1 MFKSTYG
8 YTDEKDLGKY
18 SFFVSP
24 PIYKVDDFKRKVEV
38 FKIGM
43 EFNADE
49 IAYGNIYCLKL
60 GNKHIPFGL
69 NSSVESYISI
79 KDLRVG
85 KYTRKSDTNIPVIN
99 VEVHSLGVDLKSI
112 NVGFRGKIHY
122 ANFWGNTGFHGYNFD
137 SIDEKI
143 EALSFLQQA
152 LPVLLFDDYD
162 LLCYSMPYICTKVG
176 SSNSE
181 NYEAI
186 DNSGAL
192 ESSCL
197 DLKPI
202 YEDREFEH
210 DFFTRMEE
218 KSKENIITIEEFM
231 SEYIILERGML
242 FYANSFDLTG
252 LYEKLKKILYPSY
265 NQHHNERHSSFDQFF
280 HEIINTITK
289 RIHAREVYEHFNPL
303 TNPEKSRNFVWKRK
317 LIK

>member
-8 YTDEKDLGKY
+8 YTDEKDLGTY

-24 PIYKVDDFKRKVEV
+24 PFYKVVDFKRKVEV

-43 EFNADE
+43 ESNADE
-49 IAYGNIYCLKL
+49 ITYGDIYCLKL
-60 GNKHIPFGL
+60 GNTHIPFGL
-69 NSSVESYISI
+69 NSSVESYVSI
-79 KDLRVG
+79 KNLRVG
-85 KYTRKSDTNIPVIN
+85 KYTRKSETNIPVIN
-99 VEVHSLGVDLKSI
+99 VEVHSLGIDLQSI
-112 NVGFRGKIHY
+112 NVGCRGKLHY
-122 ANFWGNTGFHGYNFD
+122 ANLWGETNFHGYSFD
-137 SIDEKI
+137 SIAEKK

-152 LPVLLFDDYD
+152 LPVLFFDDYN
-162 LLCYSMPYICTKVG
+162 LLCYSKPYICTKVG

-181 NYEAI
+181 DYEAI
-186 DNSGAL
+186 DNSRAL

-197 DLKPI
+197 DLKPN

-252 LYEKLKKILYPSY
+252 LYEKSKKILYPSY
-265 NQHHNERHSSFDQFF
+265 NQHYKERHSSFDQFF

-303 TNPEKSRNFVWKRK
+303 TNPEKTRNFVWKQK